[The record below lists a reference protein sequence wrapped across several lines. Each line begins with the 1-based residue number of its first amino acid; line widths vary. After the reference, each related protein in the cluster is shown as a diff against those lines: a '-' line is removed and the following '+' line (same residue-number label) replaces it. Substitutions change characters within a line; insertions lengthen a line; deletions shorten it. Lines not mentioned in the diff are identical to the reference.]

1 MCDTSQKLEIIHI
14 EPYPKLLQSLLNEND
29 VKNLNLYAMRLQ
41 DVPLSVF
48 DELYENDIL
57 FVDSTH
63 ISKINSDVNKV
74 FFEILPRLKSGVYIH
89 FHDIFYPFTYPKD
102 WLLDKNSWNEIYLLR
117 AFLQYNN
124 QFEIVFFNTC
134 INHLYPYEFAQA
146 LPLSQKN
153 TGGSIWLRKR

>member
-1 MCDTSQKLEIIHI
+1 MGGGCDTSQKLEIIHI

-63 ISKINSDVNKV
+63 ISK
-74 FFEILPRLKSGVYIH
+74 
-89 FHDIFYPFTYPKD
+89 
-102 WLLDKNSWNEIYLLR
+102 
-117 AFLQYNN
+117 
-124 QFEIVFFNTC
+124 
-134 INHLYPYEFAQA
+134 
-146 LPLSQKN
+146 
-153 TGGSIWLRKR
+153 